1 MGGWESLCLYT
12 CPPAHP
18 IPTKLDN
25 YYAVIMAGGGGT
37 RLWPLSRQATPKQSI
52 QLLGSGSAAR
62 TLYQIAVDR
71 LLPTFPP
78 ERILVV
84 TNSQYAPSLQ
94 EQRPAI
100 PHGNFI
106 IEPEPRGTAPALGLA
121 ALAVRQ
127 RDPHGLMACLTA
139 DHFMHNEPLFR
150 RLLAAAAEVAKEDHL
165 VTLGVTPTFP
175 STGMG
180 YIQRGEALGQF
191 GEFAVYR
198 VARFKEK
205 PKLEAAQAML
215 ADGLH
220 SWNSGMFIWKAKRL
234 MAEFARQM
242 PDFHTQ
248 LRHIERDPSA
258 LNTVWAG
265 VPNVTIDYG
274 IMEQAQA
281 VAVIPAGALGWDDV
295 GSWEAVFEVLPHD
308 EAGNVVVGTELLGLD
323 TRGTLVHAGNSRRKL
338 VAMIG
343 VKDLVVVDTG
353 DVLLICPREKSQ
365 DVRAIVAALKQRAD
379 GKELL

>member
-1 MGGWESLCLYT
+1 MS
-12 CPPAHP
+12 
-18 IPTKLDN
+18 N
-25 YYAVIMAGGGGT
+25 YSAVIMAGGGGT

-71 LLPTFPP
+71 LSPLFPA
-78 ERILVV
+78 EQILVV

-94 EQRPAI
+94 EQQPAI

-106 IEPEPRGTAPALGLA
+106 IEPQQRGTAPALGLA

-139 DHFMHNEPLFR
+139 DHFMQNEPLFR
-150 RLLAAAAEVAKEDHL
+150 QLLMAAAEVAKEDHL

-205 PKLEAAQAML
+205 PQLEAAQAML

-220 SWNSGMFIWKAKRL
+220 SWNSGMFIWKGERL

-248 LRHIERDPSA
+248 LLRIEGDPAA
-258 LNTVWAG
+258 LNTVWAS

-274 IMEQAQA
+274 IMEHAQE

-308 EAGNVVVGTELLGLD
+308 KAGNAVVGTELLGLD
-323 TRGTLVHAGNSRRKL
+323 THDTLIHSSNGRRKL
-338 VAMIG
+338 VATIG
-343 VKDLVVVDTG
+343 VKDLIVVDTG
-353 DVLLICPREKSQ
+353 DVLLICPREKAQ
-365 DVRAIVAALKQRAD
+365 DVRALVAARTPRAD
-379 GKELL
+379 GIGYL